1 MPALSFS
8 IEQLVPAI
16 LDGRKMNTFRIVRAG
31 KPCRFDVGD
40 PLFLYWKQRTRDC
53 TKIAEARCVDLVPFL
68 PKPPARCSPDGFLI
82 GPSRRLGTD
91 LDVLARD
98 DGFEAWPEL
107 RAELWRMYGKLFRV
121 GGVAAVVSVRWGA
134 VQEDLF
140 ARRRLAGLGVLT
152 ALARTEAA
160 G

>member
-8 IEQLVPAI
+8 IPHLVPAI
-16 LDGRKMNTFRIVRAG
+16 LDGTKVNTFRIVRAG
-31 KPCRFDVGD
+31 KPCRFDVGN

-68 PKPPARCSPDGFLI
+68 PKPPSRCSPDGFLI
-82 GPSRRLGTD
+82 APSRRLGID
-91 LDVLARD
+91 LDALARD
-98 DGFEAWPEL
+98 DGFDAWPEL
-107 RAELWRMYGKLFRV
+107 RAELWRMYGKLFAA

-140 ARRRLAGLGVLT
+140 ARKRLAK
-152 ALARTEAA
+152 LAVPIGSGTEAA